1 MILNHYITNTVALG
15 DYLFDKPQTKL
26 IDRALGGIA
35 LQNTSEG
42 LNYQIWEIYYESG
55 SVRIKGLSN
64 NLTYSL
70 LSLDGITELSLA
82 FDLNMN
88 VSFSYVANGE
98 AFLRFYDSL
107 TQTYQSLPLE
117 NCRSPRMTYDDTREM
132 QTNTSDVICAYINKE
147 TLQLC
152 YRLSRDRFTIEY
164 PLKSVAENARLIRV
178 GMTDKLRLQF
188 KINLI

>member
-1 MILNHYITNTVALG
+1 MILNHYITNTAALG
-15 DYLFDKPQTKL
+15 NYLFDKPQTKL
-26 IDRALGGIA
+26 IDRTLGGIA

-82 FDLNMN
+82 FDLSMN
-88 VSFSYVANGE
+88 VSFSYVVNGQ
-98 AFLRFYDSL
+98 AFLSFYDAF
-107 TQTYQSLPLE
+107 TQSYTTLHLE

>member
-1 MILNHYITNTVALG
+1 
-15 DYLFDKPQTKL
+15 
-26 IDRALGGIA
+26 
-35 LQNTSEG
+35 
-42 LNYQIWEIYYESG
+42 
-55 SVRIKGLSN
+55 
-64 NLTYSL
+64 
-70 LSLDGITELSLA
+70 
-82 FDLNMN
+82 
-88 VSFSYVANGE
+88 
-98 AFLRFYDSL
+98 
-107 TQTYQSLPLE
+107 
-117 NCRSPRMTYDDTREM
+117 MTYDDTRSM

>member
-1 MILNHYITNTVALG
+1 MILNHYITNTAALG
-15 DYLFDKPQTKL
+15 NYLFSKPETKL
-26 IDRALGGIA
+26 VDRALGGIA

-82 FDLNMN
+82 FDLSMN
-88 VSFSYVANGE
+88 VSFSYVVNGE
-98 AFLRFYDSL
+98 AFLSFYDAF
-107 TQTYQSLPLE
+107 TQSYTTLHLE

>member
-1 MILNHYITNTVALG
+1 MILNHYITNTAALG
-15 DYLFDKPQTKL
+15 NYLFDKPETKL
-26 IDRALGGIA
+26 IDRTLGGIA

-82 FDLNMN
+82 FDLSMN

-98 AFLRFYDSL
+98 AFLSFYDAF
-107 TQTYQSLPLE
+107 TQSYTTLHLE